1 MKKTLIYIIVAAV
14 LIGLA
19 AWKIA
24 DNKKKQETE
33 VKEVAKQVDKI
44 NVNVITAS
52 RENIDTDYSANGTF
66 IPKQETKQSS
76 EISGRIVNVLVREGS
91 RVGAG
96 QVLATIKRDAIEVDV
111 TQAQNTLQN
120 AIIDNQR
127 YENAFKTGGVTKQQL
142 DNSRLQ
148 LKNAQSALRAQ
159 GVRVNDTSVRAG
171 ISGTI
176 NKKRV
181 EPGMVVAPGTALFE
195 IVNINTLKLSVLV
208 DESQVGRIQI
218 GQTVKIN
225 VNVITASRENIDT
238 DYSAN
243 GTFIPKQESK
253 QSSEISGRIVNVLV
267 KEGSRVG
274 AGQVLATI
282 KRDAIEVDVSQ
293 AQNNLQ
299 NAIADNQRYE
309 NAYKTGGVTKQQL
322 DNSRLQLK
330 NAQAALRAQGVRVND
345 TSVRAGISGTINKK
359 MVEPGMVVAPGT
371 ALFEIVNINTLKLSV
386 LVDESQVGRIQIG
399 QTVKINVNVLPEESF
414 SGRIT
419 FIAPKSDASLNFP
432 VEIEVQNRGNLK
444 AGMYATA
451 VFKTNH
457 GAETQNMLTVPAE
470 AFVNGVS
477 SGQLFVVNNGTA
489 KLIKVTTGKVYGDK
503 VQILSGLN
511 GGEQVITSGQ
521 INLDN
526 GSKINIVK

>member
-19 AWKIA
+19 AYKIA
-24 DNKKKQETE
+24 SNKEKQTQE

-44 NVNVITAS
+44 NVNVITAG

-66 IPKQETKQSS
+66 IPKQEMNQSS
-76 EISGRIVNVLVREGS
+76 EISGRIVSVLVKEGS
-91 RVGAG
+91 RVSAG
-96 QVLATIKRDAIEVDV
+96 QTLATIKRDAIEVDV
-111 TQAQNTLQN
+111 TQAQNNLQN
-120 AIIDNQR
+120 AII
-127 YENAFKTGGVTKQQL
+127 
-142 DNSRLQ
+142 
-148 LKNAQSALRAQ
+148 
-159 GVRVNDTSVRAG
+159 
-171 ISGTI
+171 
-176 NKKRV
+176 
-181 EPGMVVAPGTALFE
+181 
-195 IVNINTLKLSVLV
+195 
-208 DESQVGRIQI
+208 
-218 GQTVKIN
+218 
-225 VNVITASRENIDT
+225 
-238 DYSAN
+238 
-243 GTFIPKQESK
+243 
-253 QSSEISGRIVNVLV
+253 
-267 KEGSRVG
+267 
-274 AGQVLATI
+274 
-282 KRDAIEVDVSQ
+282 
-293 AQNNLQ
+293 
-299 NAIADNQRYE
+299 DNQRYE

-330 NAQAALRAQGVRVND
+330 NAQAAVKAQSVKVND
-345 TSVRAGISGTINKK
+345 TNVRAGISGTINKK
-359 MVEPGMVVAPGT
+359 MVEPGTVVSPGT
-371 ALFEIVNINTLKLSV
+371 SMFEIVNINSLKLSV
-386 LVDESQVGRIQIG
+386 LVDESQVGKIALG
-399 QTVKINVNVLPEESF
+399 QEVAINVNVLPGESF

-451 VFKTNH
+451 TFKTNH

>member
-1 MKKTLIYIIVAAV
+1 MKKTLIYIVIAAV
-14 LIGLA
+14 LVGLA
-19 AWKIA
+19 AYKISS
-24 DNKKKQETE
+24 NKSKQEAE
-33 VKEVAKQVDKI
+33 VAEVAKEVDKI
-44 NVNVITAS
+44 NVNVVTVQYESI
-52 RENIDTDYSANGTF
+52 NTDYIANGTF
-66 IPKQETKQSS
+66 LPKQEMNQSS
-76 EISGRIVNVLVREGS
+76 EISGRIVS
-91 RVGAG
+91 
-96 QVLATIKRDAIEVDV
+96 
-111 TQAQNTLQN
+111 
-120 AIIDNQR
+120 
-127 YENAFKTGGVTKQQL
+127 
-142 DNSRLQ
+142 
-148 LKNAQSALRAQ
+148 
-159 GVRVNDTSVRAG
+159 
-171 ISGTI
+171 
-176 NKKRV
+176 
-181 EPGMVVAPGTALFE
+181 
-195 IVNINTLKLSVLV
+195 
-208 DESQVGRIQI
+208 
-218 GQTVKIN
+218 
-225 VNVITASRENIDT
+225 
-238 DYSAN
+238 
-243 GTFIPKQESK
+243 
-253 QSSEISGRIVNVLV
+253 VLV

-282 KRDAIEVDVSQ
+282 KRDAIEVDVTQ

-330 NAQAALRAQGVRVND
+330 NAQAAVRAQGVRVND

-414 SGRIT
+414 AGRIT

-477 SGQLFVVNNGTA
+477 SGQLFVVDNGTA

>member
-14 LIGLA
+14 LVGLA
-19 AWKIA
+19 AYKIA
-24 DNKKKQETE
+24 SNKEKQTQE

-44 NVNVITAS
+44 NVNVI
-52 RENIDTDYSANGTF
+52 
-66 IPKQETKQSS
+66 K
-76 EISGRIVNVLVREGS
+76 V
-91 RVGAG
+91 
-96 QVLATIKRDAIEVDV
+96 
-111 TQAQNTLQN
+111 
-120 AIIDNQR
+120 
-127 YENAFKTGGVTKQQL
+127 
-142 DNSRLQ
+142 
-148 LKNAQSALRAQ
+148 
-159 GVRVNDTSVRAG
+159 
-171 ISGTI
+171 
-176 NKKRV
+176 
-181 EPGMVVAPGTALFE
+181 
-195 IVNINTLKLSVLV
+195 
-208 DESQVGRIQI
+208 
-218 GQTVKIN
+218 
-225 VNVITASRENIDT
+225 SRENIDT

-243 GTFIPKQESK
+243 GTFIPKQESN
-253 QSSEISGRIVNVLV
+253 QSSEISGRIVSVLV

-282 KRDAIEVDVSQ
+282 KKDAIEVDVTQ

-299 NAIADNQRYE
+299 NAMIDNQRYE

-330 NAQAALRAQGVRVND
+330 NAQAAVRAQGVKVND
-345 TSVRAGISGTINKK
+345 ASIRAGISGTINKK

-386 LVDESQVGRIQIG
+386 LVDESQIGKIQIG
-399 QTVKINVNVLPEESF
+399 QEVPIKVNVLPDESF

-451 VFKTNH
+451 TFKTNH

-477 SGQLFVVNNGTA
+477 SGQLFIVNNGTA
-489 KLIKVTTGKVYGDK
+489 KLIKVQTGKVYGDK

>member
-14 LIGLA
+14 LIGLGA
-19 AWKIA
+19 YKIVE
-24 DNKKKQETE
+24 NKNKQEAE

-44 NVNVITAS
+44 NVNVITVS
-52 RENIDTDYSANGTF
+52 REDINTDYSANGTF
-66 IPKQETKQSS
+66 IPKQETNQSAD
-76 EISGRIVNVLVREGS
+76 ISGRVV
-91 RVGAG
+91 
-96 QVLATIKRDAIEVDV
+96 
-111 TQAQNTLQN
+111 
-120 AIIDNQR
+120 
-127 YENAFKTGGVTKQQL
+127 
-142 DNSRLQ
+142 
-148 LKNAQSALRAQ
+148 
-159 GVRVNDTSVRAG
+159 SV
-171 ISGTI
+171 
-176 NKKRV
+176 
-181 EPGMVVAPGTALFE
+181 F
-195 IVNINTLKLSVLV
+195 
-208 DESQVGRIQI
+208 
-218 GQTVKIN
+218 
-225 VNVITASRENIDT
+225 
-238 DYSAN
+238 
-243 GTFIPKQESK
+243 
-253 QSSEISGRIVNVLV
+253 V

-282 KRDAIEVDVSQ
+282 KKDAIEVDVTQ

-299 NAIADNQRYE
+299 NAIIDNQRYE

-330 NAQAALRAQGVRVND
+330 NAQSAVRAQGVRVND

-359 MVEPGMVVAPGT
+359 MVEPGAVVSPGT
-371 ALFEIVNINTLKLSV
+371 ALFEIVNINSLKLSV
-386 LVDESQVGRIQIG
+386 LVDESQVGRIQLG
-399 QTVKINVNVLPEESF
+399 QEVDINVNVLPGEKF
-414 SGRIT
+414 TGRIT

-432 VEIEVQNRGNLK
+432 VEVEVSNNGKLK

-477 SGQLFVVNNGTA
+477 SGQLFIVNNGTA
-489 KLIKVTTGKVYGDK
+489 KLIKVQTGKVYGDK
-503 VQILSGLN
+503 VQILGGLN

>member
-14 LIGLA
+14 LVGLA

-24 DNKKKQETE
+24 GNKEKQ
-33 VKEVAKQVDKI
+33 KAEVAEVGKQVDKI

-52 RENIDTDYSANGTF
+52 RSNIDTDYTANGTF
-66 IPKQETKQSS
+66 IPKQESNQSS
-76 EISGRIVNVLVREGS
+76 EISGRIVSVLVKEGS

-111 TQAQNTLQN
+111 TQAQNNLQN
-120 AIIDNQR
+120 AIADNQR

-148 LKNAQSALRAQ
+148 LKNMQAAVRAQS
-159 GVRVNDTSVRAG
+159 
-171 ISGTI
+171 
-176 NKKRV
+176 
-181 EPGMVVAPGTALFE
+181 
-195 IVNINTLKLSVLV
+195 
-208 DESQVGRIQI
+208 
-218 GQTVKIN
+218 VKI
-225 VNVITASRENIDT
+225 
-238 DYSAN
+238 
-243 GTFIPKQESK
+243 
-253 QSSEISGRIVNVLV
+253 
-267 KEGSRVG
+267 
-274 AGQVLATI
+274 
-282 KRDAIEVDVSQ
+282 
-293 AQNNLQ
+293 
-299 NAIADNQRYE
+299 
-309 NAYKTGGVTKQQL
+309 
-322 DNSRLQLK
+322 
-330 NAQAALRAQGVRVND
+330 ND

-386 LVDESQVGRIQIG
+386 LVDESQIGRIALG
-399 QTVKINVNVLPEESF
+399 QEVAINVNVLPEESF

-451 VFKTNH
+451 TFKTNN

-477 SGQLFVVNNGTA
+477 SGQLFIVSNGTA
-489 KLIKVTTGKVYGDK
+489 KLIKVQTGKVYGDK

-511 GGEQVITSGQ
+511 DGQQVITSGQ

-526 GSKINIVK
+526 GSKINIIK

>member
-1 MKKTLIYIIVAAV
+1 MKKTLIYIVIAAV
-14 LIGLA
+14 LVGLA
-19 AWKIA
+19 AYKISS
-24 DNKKKQETE
+24 NKSKQEAE
-33 VKEVAKQVDKI
+33 VAEVAKEVDKI
-44 NVNVITAS
+44 NVNVVTVQYESI
-52 RENIDTDYSANGTF
+52 NTDYTANGTF
-66 IPKQETKQSS
+66 LPKAETNLSS
-76 EISGRIVNVLVREGS
+76 EISGKVVSVLVKEGS

-96 QVLATIKRDAIEVDV
+96 QVVATIKKDAIEVDMS
-111 TQAQNTLQN
+111 QAQNNLQN

-148 LKNAQSALRAQ
+148 LKNAQAAVRAQ
-159 GVRVNDTSVRAG
+159 SVRVNNAAVRAG

-176 NKKRV
+176 NKRMV
-181 EPGMVVAPGTALFE
+181 EPGAVVSPGTPMFE
-195 IVNINTLKLSVLV
+195 IVNINSLKLSVLV
-208 DESQVGRIQI
+208 DESQVGKIQL
-218 GQTVKIN
+218 GQ
-225 VNVITASRENIDT
+225 
-238 DYSAN
+238 
-243 GTFIPKQESK
+243 
-253 QSSEISGRIVNVLV
+253 
-267 KEGSRVG
+267 
-274 AGQVLATI
+274 QVA
-282 KRDAIEVDVSQ
+282 
-293 AQNNLQ
+293 
-299 NAIADNQRYE
+299 
-309 NAYKTGGVTKQQL
+309 
-322 DNSRLQLK
+322 
-330 NAQAALRAQGVRVND
+330 
-345 TSVRAGISGTINKK
+345 
-359 MVEPGMVVAPGT
+359 
-371 ALFEIVNINTLKLSV
+371 
-386 LVDESQVGRIQIG
+386 
-399 QTVKINVNVLPEESF
+399 INVNVLPEDSF

-432 VEIEVQNRGNLK
+432 VEIEVPNKGNLK

-477 SGQLFVVNNGTA
+477 SGQLFVVSNGTA